1 MKKTLYLMLL
11 LILSVAQGARAQDP
25 DIEDNEFSVLEEL
38 FRTSELDDETPTNT
52 RARRASPRDKRMSAP
67 LGAQRVGCI
76 CMDDTRSD
84 AHSSG
89 ACSGR
94 GGVRYWLYRT
104 LEGDTLR
111 VLTARHER
119 HPHPL
124 DSVERSALNP
134 PAAPKSPRGG
144 SSTVVTQL
152 QPIIISATPAPGG
165 GQAPV
170 YDGGWFDW
178 SDAATVT
185 GGGITLYLS
194 LRLLLR
200 WIDSHQAL
208 VRYALRHLLRF
219 GKRPAPR
226 SRRKTPPKTGV

>member
-1 MKKTLYLMLL
+1 MKKTLYLILL
-11 LILSVAQGARAQDP
+11 FLLSVAPASRAQDP
-25 DIEDNEFSVLEEL
+25 DIDDNEASVLEEI
-38 FRTSELDDETPTNT
+38 FRTSELDGETPVNA

-67 LGAQRVGCI
+67 LGARRIGCI

-94 GGVRYWLYRT
+94 GGVRYRLYRT

-111 VLTARHER
+111 VLTARHEQ

-124 DSVERSALNP
+124 DSTERSAINP
-134 PAAPKSPRGG
+134 PAAPPGAPRGASG
-144 SSTVVTQL
+144 GPLTTL
-152 QPIIISATPAPGG
+152 QPIIIGPALAPQTLPAP
-165 GQAPV
+165 AA
-170 YDGGWFDW
+170 GGWFDW

-200 WIDSHQAL
+200 WIDTHQAL

-219 GKRPAPR
+219 GKRPAAR

>member
-1 MKKTLYLMLL
+1 MKKALYLMLL
-11 LILSVAQGARAQDP
+11 FVLSVAPGARAQDP
-25 DIEDNEFSVLEEL
+25 DLEEDEFSVLENI
-38 FRTSELDDETPTNT
+38 FRTSELDDETPVNT

-67 LGAQRVGCI
+67 IGAQRIGCI

-104 LEGDTLR
+104 LGGDTLR
-111 VLTARHER
+111 ILTGRHEQ

-124 DSVERSALNP
+124 DSAERSALNP
-134 PAAPKSPRGG
+134 PAAPRPPRGG
-144 SSTVVTQL
+144 SGPAVTQL
-152 QPIIISATPAPGG
+152 QPIIISPALAPGG

-170 YDGGWFDW
+170 SDGGWFDW

-219 GKRPAPR
+219 GKRPAAR